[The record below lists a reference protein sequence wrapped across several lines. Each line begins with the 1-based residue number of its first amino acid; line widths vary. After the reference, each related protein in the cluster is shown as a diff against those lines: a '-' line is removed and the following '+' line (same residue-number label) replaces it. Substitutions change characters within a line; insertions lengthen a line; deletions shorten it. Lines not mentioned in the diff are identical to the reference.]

1 MKEFKIT
8 YFFDEMHYVRR
19 FIYIESQQEAEKLVK
34 SERDQY
40 ISFTDSRGIYHELH
54 TRHVR
59 VIQISE
65 YHIVLIKV
73 QNRKTHNISSTT
85 HIIGKG
91 V

>member
-1 MKEFKIT
+1 MREFKIT

-65 YHIVLIKV
+65 Y
-73 QNRKTHNISSTT
+73 NRIDKSTKQKNT
-85 HIIGKG
+85 
-91 V
+91 

>member
-19 FIYIESQQEAEKLVK
+19 FIYIESQEKAEALVRN
-34 SERDQY
+34 ERDQY

-54 TRHVR
+54 TRNVR

-65 YHIVLIKV
+65 YHRIDK
-73 QNRKTHNISSTT
+73 NAKT
-85 HIIGKG
+85 KG
-91 V
+91 T

>member
-1 MKEFKIT
+1 MYSQGVLRMKEFKIT

-65 YHIVLIKV
+65 Y
-73 QNRKTHNISSTT
+73 NRIDKSTKQKNT
-85 HIIGKG
+85 
-91 V
+91 